1 MHLHSLTLSL
11 SLLFLSHFL
20 SPLCSLSLS
29 PPQISCPFPSGPLST
44 SAFLSHSN
52 FLAPPPQFSHFFS
65 TSPLSS
71 LTSFSIIV
79 DSLLCQITNLLINRT
94 KMKKKER
101 NIMLVDQSTGNSHM
115 TVQQI
120 TQFVQL

>member
-29 PPQISCPFPSGPLST
+29 PSQLSCPFPSGPLST

-52 FLAPPPQFSHFFS
+52 FLALPPQFPHSFS

-120 TQFVQL
+120 T